1 MTSIFATFAPTHVNL
16 ISACYPSSSA
26 LVASGS
32 TCQPLPQELSRLTYY
47 ASNKGESSGKLAK
60 LGIELEKRASS
71 EARKARGGNARARA
85 QLLVTISIFK
95 AITNECKRD
104 VGVFTRMLLSV
115 TRDGLLCLPNDLELQ
130 ARVASLFTAW
140 ATYTDGRLIGPDLRV
155 TNDYTVV
162 LKTFYER
169 CTVTGK
175 DSEHVNRMRLIGI
188 AAMTAAVS
196 SDAFYASPAEFS
208 KQVAIVVPAL
218 FSSPYEAGLESVVV
232 EATLISVDPSPNSPY
247 LSEFQPRPVLD
258 RRAASIHAHID
269 GQKGPEIS
277 DVVNACLRALR
288 TLLGR
293 CTGAQVA
300 IVFDAI
306 LQSLDQHKLW
316 SNTLVGKSYVE
327 RVIEWT
333 QYQFRYAV
341 PSHLVDQL
349 LAIQDSPSP
358 TGKHFAFVEML
369 TTVFNSPFPLTNLST
384 SDVISSLI
392 TILLRRV
399 SIDPNDLLLQP
410 LVECISSLGTHVY
423 YADQIHD
430 LAEEVVARLVNVQV
444 NGVLG
449 RGKGGSEK
457 ARESALKCLL
467 GCLSGLTEAA
477 DRHAAKYKARLAED
491 SEVSSPDGEIGDR
504 PPSESTSTTVRAARR
519 NKVAPESWQETLA
532 LMCEADYGIRAMY
545 ARGLTSFVQREI
557 KREPFVQDGA
567 SEAPP
572 ESRVKVAVDPEFKAS
587 ARPSIVTS
595 DSISRFLNAMHATIF
610 TLATSN
616 GSGNQASTIAAQL
629 KQQDSLEAPSAAH
642 IHIIPPSDTEL
653 PSPKVSPP
661 IAIDFVIK
669 PPSIPSSPIDQAD
682 HPPPTAISVAST
694 LSSAPGNGDF
704 SPPDSSRRRSR
715 NQSVSRKLSVAL
727 NLLDG
732 NHVGVV
738 ATPSDF
744 AHLRYILLSAHQQ
757 VPCRAVL
764 TGVPMLLALEQVTR
778 KSGGDLRPGTVRA
791 IREVICHTW
800 IAIGYIWEAP
810 VIVDSAKK
818 ALDSLGTSTL
828 PEVLF
833 IPPTQLHPQEEPVS
847 FSDESSTSSFDTCG
861 VVDAEVVLPA
871 LASSSG
877 LQAITGLDR
886 QGLFKRFTIGWSVEG
901 ALKDSVEHASSQD
914 ILRGETPFL
923 KLSPA
928 FMQKDN
934 QSLASLARSTHGG
947 VGVGDLREALG
958 RGSVSNPA
966 LATASLSSTVERA
979 SSIVKRGDKA
989 RPEPLAISRIKSKG
1003 RAQQNE

>member
-1 MTSIFATFAPTHVNL
+1 
-16 ISACYPSSSA
+16 
-26 LVASGS
+26 
-32 TCQPLPQELSRLTYY
+32 
-47 ASNKGESSGKLAK
+47 
-60 LGIELEKRASS
+60 
-71 EARKARGGNARARA
+71 
-85 QLLVTISIFK
+85 
-95 AITNECKRD
+95 
-104 VGVFTRMLLSV
+104 MLLSV

-140 ATYTDGRLIGPDLRV
+140 ATYTDGRLVGPDLRV
-155 TNDYTVV
+155 TGDYMGV
-162 LKTFYER
+162 LKTFRER
-169 CTVTGK
+169 CVATGK

-188 AAMTAAVS
+188 AAMTSAVS
-196 SDAFYASPAEFS
+196 SDAFYVSPVEFS
-208 KQVAIVVPAL
+208 RQVAIVVPAL
-218 FSSPYEAGLESVVV
+218 LASPHEAGLESVVV
-232 EATLISVDPSPNSPY
+232 ESTLVSADPSPNSPY
-247 LSEFQPRPVLD
+247 LSEFQPRPILD
-258 RRAASIHAHID
+258 RRAASIHAHVD

-277 DVVNACLRALR
+277 DVVNASLRALR
-288 TLLGR
+288 NLLGR

-300 IVFDAI
+300 IVFDSI
-306 LQSLDQHKLW
+306 LQSLDHHQLW
-316 SNTLVGKSYVE
+316 EDSLVRNSYVE

-349 LAIQDSPSP
+349 LAIQDAPFP
-358 TGKHFAFVEML
+358 TPKHSAFVEML
-369 TTVFNSPFPLTNLST
+369 TTVFNSPHPLINLST
-384 SDVISSLI
+384 SDVISSLM

-399 SIDPNDLLLQP
+399 SINSNDSLLQS

-449 RGKGGSEK
+449 RGKGGSER

-477 DRHAAKYKARLAED
+477 DRHAAKYKAKLAED
-491 SEVSSPDGEIGDR
+491 SEAPTPDEENGDR
-504 PPSESTSTTVRAARR
+504 PPSESTTTTVRAARR
-519 NKVAPESWQETLA
+519 NKVSPESWQETLA

-545 ARGLTSFVQREI
+545 ARGLTSFVQREV
-557 KREPFVQDGA
+557 KREPFVRREDDS
-567 SEAPP
+567 SETP
-572 ESRVKVAVDPEFKAS
+572 EQCKVKVIVDPDFKVS
-587 ARPSIVTS
+587 SRPSIVHS
-595 DSISRFLNAMHATIF
+595 DSISRFLNALHATIF

-616 GSGNQASTIAAQL
+616 GSGNQASAIAAQL
-629 KQQDSLEAPSAAH
+629 KQQDSVEAPSTAN
-642 IHIIPPSDTEL
+642 INVIPPSDTHL
-653 PSPKVSPP
+653 PTVEISPP
-661 IAIDFVIK
+661 PVVIDFVIR
-669 PPSIPSSPIDQAD
+669 PPSTPASPTGNSD
-682 HPPPTAISVAST
+682 HPPPTATSVAST
-694 LSSAPGNGDF
+694 ISSVPGNGEF
-704 SPPDSSRRRSR
+704 SPPDSNRRRSR
-715 NQSVSRKLSVAL
+715 HQNGSRKLSVAL

-732 NHVGVV
+732 NHVGLV

-764 TGVPMLLALEQVTR
+764 TGVPMLLALEQATR
-778 KSGGDLRPGTVRA
+778 KPSNDLNSGAVRA

-800 IAIGYIWEAP
+800 IAIGHIWEAP
-810 VIVDSAKK
+810 AIVESATK
-818 ALDSLGTSTL
+818 ALDSLEITTL
-828 PEVLF
+828 PEVQT
-833 IPPTQLHPQEEPVS
+833 IPPTQLNPQEEPNGFAAELPA
-847 FSDESSTSSFDTCG
+847 FSSETCG
-861 VVDAEVVLPA
+861 IIDAEIVLPA

-877 LQAITGLDR
+877 LQAVTGLDR
-886 QGLFKRFTIGWSVEG
+886 QGLFKRFTIGWSVDG
-901 ALKDSVEHASSQD
+901 ALKDSVEHASNQD

-979 SSIVKRGDKA
+979 SSMARRGDRGS

-1003 RAQQNE
+1003 RAQQNEVRDVLNKLGIGKQSTGGMKMLRSPFPPASQQKSPDPSIDGSNARDVSLTEPPY